1 MSDAKHSQVAAAES
15 RRADLASLRI
25 ARVDESSSANR
36 KGASR
41 WGQLFWLMSVVLAAA
56 AGYVCAGQSGRSAAT
71 VDIVRV
77 RAATAAPVGSLTATG
92 YLQALRRTSIGFK
105 MSGRLS
111 ERLVDEGD
119 RVRAGQVL
127 ARLECREQKAALARQ
142 QAALDQAR
150 AALAEL
156 EAGFRKEEIEKAR
169 WALDEALAAQVR
181 ADQDLVRARDLYARK
196 AAAKSAL
203 DEGEAASRGAK
214 AAVEGARHQ
223 LEMMRSG
230 MRPEQIAAA
239 RAQVKQAEALLDLTR
254 TQLDETEL
262 RAPFPGTILE
272 KRVEQ
277 GAMLLFGGPPGASS
291 NAAEVFTL
299 ADLSEMEAEVDIAEA
314 SLFQVKEGQPAEV
327 LADAVPD
334 RKYTGTVSKVLPR
347 ANRQKAIVPV
357 KVRLADP
364 DEQLRPD
371 MSVKVSFL
379 EKKAEPRQGPAP
391 LRIPSAAVRD
401 RGGAKVVFLVREGR
415 TELRVVELG
424 KEQGSEVEVLRGLAQ
439 GDPIVANPGPD
450 LAEGARVQE
459 KTQG

>member
-41 WGQLFWLMSVVLAAA
+41 WGQLFWLISVVLAAA

-239 RAQVKQAEALLDLTR
+239 RAQVKQAEAMLEMAN
-254 TQLDETEL
+254 TQLDECSL
-262 RAPFPGTILE
+262 RAPFDATILE
-272 KRVEQ
+272 KFAEE
-277 GAMLLFGGPPGASS
+277 GSTLLFGGPPGSGSS
-291 NAAEVFTL
+291 AAVFAV
-299 ADLSEMEAEVDIAEA
+299 ADLANLEAEVDIAEA
-314 SLFQVKEGQPAEV
+314 SLSQVREGQPAEIS
-327 LADAVPD
+327 ADAIPD
-334 RKYTGTVSKVLPR
+334 RKYTGVLSKVLPR

-357 KVRLADP
+357 KVRVTENDP
-364 DEQLRPD
+364 RLRPD
-371 MSVKVSFL
+371 LSVKVTFMEQKTEQRDAAQPALRVPLSAVLDRSGAKAVFL
-379 EKKAEPRQGPAP
+379 VQDGVAKLRVIEAGKAAGDSVEVLGG
-391 LRIPSAAVRD
+391 LSAGDAVVARVPPD
-401 RGGAKVVFLVREGR
+401 LADGAKVKVKG
-415 TELRVVELG
+415 
-424 KEQGSEVEVLRGLAQ
+424 Q
-439 GDPIVANPGPD
+439 
-450 LAEGARVQE
+450 
-459 KTQG
+459 

>member
-1 MSDAKHSQVAAAES
+1 
-15 RRADLASLRI
+15 
-25 ARVDESSSANR
+25 
-36 KGASR
+36 
-41 WGQLFWLMSVVLAAA
+41 
-56 AGYVCAGQSGRSAAT
+56 
-71 VDIVRV
+71 
-77 RAATAAPVGSLTATG
+77 
-92 YLQALRRTSIGFK
+92 
-105 MSGRLS
+105 
-111 ERLVDEGD
+111 
-119 RVRAGQVL
+119 
-127 ARLECREQKAALARQ
+127 
-142 QAALDQAR
+142 
-150 AALAEL
+150 
-156 EAGFRKEEIEKAR
+156 
-169 WALDEALAAQVR
+169 
-181 ADQDLVRARDLYARK
+181 
-196 AAAKSAL
+196 
-203 DEGEAASRGAK
+203 
-214 AAVEGARHQ
+214 
-223 LEMMRSG
+223 